1 MLRRL
6 VRGKKKLSLSNAAQ
20 NKQKQKKIEKNIIRI
35 DGILK
40 SIVMEVKRK
49 IYNGKKESCF

>member
-6 VRGKKKLSLSNAAQ
+6 VGEKKKLSLSNAAQ